1 MQEAFLTIK
10 SGFRKKTLP
19 AHAAAFCCMIFV
31 CGGLC
36 ADDNNV
42 VRYNRP
48 QLTLHNAG
56 FELGAAEW
64 KPIADNLIGFDIASD
79 SLNATEGRRS
89 LKIDLSRSRDFG
101 SGNFRLVSPWLT
113 LPGGGEFEF
122 TMQIKADAPG
132 RTIAVRVINGVAKQA
147 LRKDKQKRTRLA
159 GKEECGTT
167 WTPIIIN
174 GTLPTAEK
182 DSYRLALEFEAPGV
196 YWIDQIDFR
205 RNGKS
210 ICVAPELEA
219 RLTPANLKTKIFAA
233 GAEAPLALWIANRS
247 ERGRNLQFHIQQT
260 GRLTAETST
269 QQIPIKIKPQESLRH
284 PVQLKLPHADDYR
297 LAWSLR
303 DESGKQMSA
312 GVLRVAA
319 QNMALPASTAG
330 EPVWGMHLNAT
341 NMDITLPI
349 LRQARVTYLRNIF
362 QIYWNQVEPRPGKWQ
377 WPDELLA
384 YLHEQDFQ
392 LLPIL
397 GFPPRWAS
405 APAKPGGTELL
416 NKMPRAMA
424 EYENYLRE
432 VITRYGKQIPRWE
445 IWNEPNLPRY
455 FEGTPEEYGLL
466 LAASVDFF
474 KQAQPEAKLA
484 GLSLAWSDDN
494 RELFAKAALSQHKAQ
509 PQALSFHPYEKIA
522 PEEALVDKMS
532 QLLALAQQAQGYV
545 PELWATETGYRGR
558 DSINTAVPYYS
569 PARPTT
575 VDEMTQAAFLVRH
588 ALLSK
593 SAGVKYY
600 FCYSMDSERPNRG
613 PDIHGLLDYDWNAT
627 VKPALLAYLTL
638 AQLCGDAAFE
648 QREEM
653 GDPGLYLL
661 HYRRADGRRFSA
673 LWQTA
678 ARSGGSAEL
687 PASLRGAE
695 AWDFFGNR
703 FTAGNKQPVGTY
715 PIYFLK

>member
-1 MQEAFLTIK
+1 MPEAFLIIK
-10 SGFRKKTLP
+10 SSFMQKKLHT
-19 AHAAAFCCMIFV
+19 HAALFCCMMFV
-31 CGGLC
+31 GNGLR
-36 ADDNNV
+36 ANDNNV
-42 VRYNRP
+42 VRYNQP
-48 QLTLHNAG
+48 QVTLHNAG
-56 FELGAAEW
+56 FEMGAAEW
-64 KPIADNLIGFDIASD
+64 KPIAENLVGFEIVSD

-132 RTIAVRVINGVAKQA
+132 RTLAVRVINGVAKQA
-147 LRKDKQKRTRLA
+147 LRKDKQRRSRLA

-167 WTPIIIN
+167 WTPITIN
-174 GTLPTAEK
+174 GALPTAEK
-182 DSYRLALEFEAPGV
+182 DSYRLALEFEAPGIF
-196 YWIDQIDFR
+196 WIDQIDFR
-205 RNGKS
+205 RSGKS

-219 RLTPANLKTKIFAA
+219 RLTPATVKTKIFAA
-233 GAEAPLALWIANRS
+233 GAETPLEIWIVNRS

-260 GRLTAETST
+260 GRLTAETSSR
-269 QQIPIKIKPQESLRH
+269 QIPLAIKPQESVRH

-303 DESGKQMSA
+303 DESGKQLSA

-319 QNMALPASTAG
+319 QNPALPAATAG

-349 LRQARVTYLRNIF
+349 LRQARMRYLRNIF

-377 WPDELLA
+377 WPDELFA
-384 YLHEQDFQ
+384 YLREQDFQ

-405 APAKPGGTELL
+405 VPAKPGGTELL
-416 NKMPRAMA
+416 NKMPRAMT

-432 VITRYGKQIPRWE
+432 AVARYGKQIPRWE

-466 LAASVDFF
+466 LAATVDFF
-474 KQAQPEAKLA
+474 KQTQPEAKLA

-494 RELFAKAALSQHKAQ
+494 RELFAKAALSQQKVQ

-522 PEEALVDKMS
+522 PEEALVDKMA
-532 QLLALAQQAQGYV
+532 QLRALAQHAQGYA

-558 DSINTAVPYYS
+558 DSINAAVPYYS

-648 QREEM
+648 KREDM
-653 GDPGLYLL
+653 GEAGLYLL

-673 LWQTA
+673 LWQTTSRA
-678 ARSGGSAEL
+678 GENADL
-687 PASLRGAE
+687 LASLRGAE

-703 FTAGNKQPVGTY
+703 LTVGNKLAVGAYPV
-715 PIYFLK
+715 YFLK